1 MGFDIGG
8 ILSKV
13 GSVVSK
19 VDNVV
24 DTVANVANTGIK
36 IAKTPLK
43 NLELPFVGNLLGKAH
58 SFLSTAGKF
67 VAPFRDVLPKI
78 PFVGGFV
85 DKAAGFLFD
94 KAPAFLSK
102 SAVGNFS
109 FLAKIVPTV
118 EKLANIVT
126 AVGKFLD
133 PVVDFFPQAQGN
145 VANIAAKRQAELI
158 TQ

>member
-1 MGFDIGG
+1 M
-8 ILSKV
+8 
-13 GSVVSK
+13 
-19 VDNVV
+19 
-24 DTVANVANTGIK
+24 ANTGIK

-58 SFLSTAGKF
+58 NFLSTAGKF

-94 KAPAFLSK
+94 KAPSFLSK
-102 SAVGNFS
+102 SAVGNFD
-109 FLAKIVPTV
+109 FLAKMMPTV

-126 AVGKFLD
+126 SIGTFLD
-133 PVVDFFPQAQGN
+133 KVEGFFPQAQSN
-145 VANIAAKRQAELI
+145 VANIAARRQAELI
-158 TQ
+158 TAG

>member
-1 MGFDIGG
+1 MSFLSTVGNIVRKADSIIDKAGEIGTTAV
-8 ILSKV
+8 KY
-13 GSVVSK
+13 
-19 VDNVV
+19 
-24 DTVANVANTGIK
+24 
-36 IAKTPLK
+36 AKTPLK
-43 NLELPFVGNLLGKAH
+43 NIELPFVGNLLGKAH
-58 SFLSTAGKF
+58 SFLTTAGKF
-67 VAPFRDVLPKI
+67 VAPFEDVLGKV
-78 PFVGGFV
+78 PFIGGFLE
-85 DKAAGFLFD
+85 KAASVLFD

-158 TQ
+158 TR